1 MFLQSKNGLR
11 ERVEVF
17 VIGSILLGA
26 FVLFSPLD
34 SLFNSHFILGALAE
48 SEASSEAAGEAPM
61 TGGRRGR
68 GYWRSQ
74 MQQQRM
80 AAQQARRQQ
89 QMQSQQQRKQNLGGA
104 QRNKAFK
111 VSDYIHEYGSGR
123 SKGKFNRGSLSGANS
138 SSSPGLSPS
147 AGQTSGGSSL
157 GNTPATSSVPFQKFP
172 PK

>member
-1 MFLQSKNGLR
+1 MFLQSKNSLR
-11 ERVEVF
+11 ERVDVF
-17 VIGSILLGA
+17 VISSILLGA
-26 FVLFSPLD
+26 FILFSPVD
-34 SLFNSHFILGALAE
+34 SLFSSHFILGAFAE
-48 SEASSEAAGEAPM
+48 SEASSEAASQAPM

-89 QMQSQQQRKQNLGGA
+89 QMQSQQQRKQNFGGG
-104 QRNKAFK
+104 QRNKPFK

-123 SKGKFNRGSLSGANS
+123 SKGNFNRGSLSGSNS
-138 SSSPGLSPS
+138 SSSPGLSPT
-147 AGQTSGGSSL
+147 AGQAIGGGSLS
-157 GNTPATSSVPFQKFP
+157 NTPATSSVPFQKFP